1 MLQSLYT
8 AAVVDHIITA
18 RIDAAHRSRSLPRR
32 RRRFLRGERV
42 GAPLSASSGRL
53 SVDGAGR

>member
-18 RIDAAHRSRSLPRR
+18 SVDAAHRSRSLPRR
-32 RRRFLRGERV
+32 RRRFLRGERL
-42 GAPLSASSGRL
+42 GAPLSASSGRVRL
-53 SVDGAGR
+53 SGAGR